1 MNPNESDKTEPVMR
15 QSATHAVRPALR
27 SGRRLAW
34 VLALSTIVVLSIAFA
49 VWNLRGRHSPHP
61 AAPTASALTVT
72 EVLARTI
79 EWPTTLD
86 ATGAIAPWQ
95 EAVVGSQA
103 SGLRIAELHVGVGD
117 VVRRGQLLARFDAAM
132 LRADEAQL
140 LAGLA
145 QAESLAAQAD
155 ANRERTLQL
164 KGSGGISEQEILQY
178 VTQAATA
185 RAQVD
190 SARAQLNSKRLQ
202 LRHADVMA
210 PDDGEISAR
219 SATLGAVA
227 SSGQE
232 LFRLVRKSRLE
243 WRGELTARQLAAV
256 TLGQSISLT
265 LPDGRSAQAR
275 IRQIAPL
282 LDERSRLGVVYADI
296 APGSTARGGMYASG
310 QIALAPS
317 NALVVPASSVVIRD
331 GRSFVFRLIGTGAT
345 LKVRAQV
352 VTTGRR
358 HGMEIEILQNLA
370 QGDRV
375 VAQGA
380 GLLNDGDTVRIA
392 SPSVTAPLAALTLNK
407 G

>member
-1 MNPNESDKTEPVMR
+1 MNSNEYDNTELVTLQP
-15 QSATHAVRPALR
+15 AKHALRPALR
-27 SGRRLAW
+27 SGRRLVW
-34 VLALSTIVVLSIAFA
+34 VVATSTIAVLSIAFA
-49 VWNLRGRHSPHP
+49 VWGLRERHSPLP

-72 EVLARTI
+72 EALARTT

-95 EAVVGSQA
+95 EAVVGSQT

-140 LAGLA
+140 LAGVA

-155 ANRERTLQL
+155 ANRERALQL

-202 LRHADVMA
+202 LRHADVIA

-232 LFRLVRKSRLE
+232 LFRLVRQSRLE
-243 WRGELTARQLAAV
+243 WRGELTAGQIAAV
-256 TLGQSISLT
+256 TLGQSVSLA
-265 LPDGRSAQAR
+265 LPDGGTAQAR

-310 QIALAPS
+310 QIALTTS

-331 GRSFVFRLIGTGAT
+331 GRSFVFRLIGSEAT
-345 LKVRAQV
+345 RKVRAQA

-358 HGMEIEILQNLA
+358 RGTEIEILQNLA
-370 QGDRV
+370 QGDHV

-380 GLLNDGDTVRIA
+380 GLLNDGDTVRVA